1 LQDADFPIL
10 NLGFDDSEFNK
21 LMGGMDYVKEDNFYV
36 DAELQKPANADYEKV
51 DDEIYRL
58 WEEKQKAQLENIGMN

>member
-1 LQDADFPIL
+1 
-10 NLGFDDSEFNK
+10 
-21 LMGGMDYVKEDNFYV
+21 MDYVKEDNFYV